1 MGGEM
6 YRAGLPMPGARLL
19 EAAKLVR
26 PGRVVADIGCDHGKL
41 AVYLAKSGRVA
52 KVIAVDKRPIP
63 LSHAKALV
71 LQTGVGRLVD
81 CRLGDGFAPLGP
93 GEAEEIVIAGV
104 SGETIVQ
111 IVSGAEWAR
120 GKNLHFVFVPA
131 TRAWFLRK
139 WLCENGFVIER
150 EVPVEEN
157 ARFYTVLSVFYTG
170 ERAPGPTPLFCEVG
184 LVPRSAASA
193 AKGYIGKRAE
203 HLKKRLLAPMEQ
215 GERAAL
221 EQLLKEVEQCL
232 R

>member
-1 MGGEM
+1 M

-41 AVYLAKSGRVA
+41 AVYLAKSGRAA

-71 LQTGVGRLVD
+71 LQTGVGPLVD
-81 CRLGDGFAPLGP
+81 CRLGDGFAPLAP

-104 SGETIVQ
+104 SGETIAQ
-111 IVSGAEWAR
+111 IVSAAAWAR
-120 GKNLHFVFVPA
+120 DTSLHFVFVPA
-131 TRAWFLRK
+131 TRVWFLRK
-139 WLCENGFVIER
+139 WLCENGFAIER

-170 ERAPGPTPLFCEVG
+170 ERVAAPTPLFCEVG
-184 LVPRSAASA
+184 LVPCSAAAA

-203 HLKKRLLAPMEQ
+203 HLEKRLLAPMEPE
-215 GERAAL
+215 ERAAL
-221 EQLLKEVEQCL
+221 EQLLREVEQCL
-232 R
+232 Q